1 MSYHLEFLKTF
12 FHLEVL
18 LIGVIS
24 LMILGGLANKI
35 VKKIL
40 IFNGRMRLIYGY
52 IAIICSIISM
62 IGIGYII
69 SPFQNET
76 SIFFLSEFSPFS
88 VGAYLAL
95 SIGIVLVEFITI
107 KETDFC
113 SEKSFNAFI
122 SLLLVQAGSFLIVS
136 GVSWLLVFFGYV
148 LLFTSFNYYIRIL
161 YNQNETN
168 DQNLIS
174 PYFIMNALSIVILF
188 VGIICYN
195 VTENSYHI
203 HNLIGSQK
211 IWEFLSLT
219 FILFFL
225 YIQLGCPP
233 FHFWIFFH
241 SDQEKNSSS
250 QLLIVVQRGIAIV
263 FLIKI
268 LNIFRYSN
276 YSKVLLWIFVISGI
290 IFTFWGILASMTEDR
305 LQKLVSYVSLSHI
318 GFIFLLTSF
327 LFSSN
332 IDQEITA
339 KIYQSLCYLSL
350 TYILL
355 YSFASAVTSIISKGY
370 GTTELNNLRGLG
382 RRTYILP
389 LLMLLSFLLLFAFP
403 IVIGYQTNLFNYSLM
418 PSSLYFLMVLL
429 DLQIVL
435 SFVYLARIL
444 KILYFERRVPTI
456 RFSTVEPGIYLAL
469 LFSLFLVMIFLIFS
483 SRIFEFC
490 LYMVESIS

>member
-1 MSYHLEFLKTF
+1 
-12 FHLEVL
+12 
-18 LIGVIS
+18 
-24 LMILGGLANKI
+24 
-35 VKKIL
+35 
-40 IFNGRMRLIYGY
+40 
-52 IAIICSIISM
+52 M

-69 SPFQNET
+69 SPFQNES

-107 KETDFC
+107 KEADFC
-113 SEKSFNAFI
+113 SERSFNAFI
-122 SLLLVQAGSFLIVS
+122 SLLLVQAGSFLIIS
-136 GVSWLLVFFGYV
+136 GVSWLLVFFGYI
-148 LLFTSFNYYIRIL
+148 LLFSSFNYYVRIM
-161 YNQNETN
+161 YNQNEAN
-168 DQNLIS
+168 NQNLIS

-203 HNLIGSQK
+203 HNLVGSQK
-211 IWEFLSLT
+211 IWEFLSLS

-233 FHFWIFFH
+233 FHFWIFSH

-268 LNIFRYSN
+268 LDIFRYSD
-276 YSKVLLWIFVISGI
+276 YSKVLLWIFIISGI

-305 LQKLVSYVSLSHI
+305 LQKLVSYVSLSHL
-318 GFIFLLTSF
+318 GFTFLLTSF

-332 IDQEITA
+332 IDQEIA
-339 KIYQSLCYLSL
+339 VKIYQSLCYLSL
-350 TYILL
+350 AYILL
-355 YSFASAVTSIISKGY
+355 YSFTSAITSIISKGY
-370 GTTELNNLRGLG
+370 GTTALNSLRGLG

-403 IVIGYQTNLFNYSLM
+403 IVIGYQANLFNYSLM
-418 PSSLYFLMVLL
+418 PSSLYFIMVLF
-429 DLQIVL
+429 DIQIVL
-435 SFVYLARIL
+435 SLVYIARIL

-469 LFSLFLVMIFLIFS
+469 LFSLFLVIIFLIFS
-483 SRIFEFC
+483 NRIFEFC
-490 LYMVESIS
+490 LYMMESV

>member
-24 LMILGGLANKI
+24 LLILGGLANKI
-35 VKKIL
+35 VRRFL
-40 IFNGRMRLIYGY
+40 IFNGRMRILYGY
-52 IAIICSIISM
+52 ISIICSIISM
-62 IGIGYII
+62 IAIGYIV

-95 SIGIVLVEFITI
+95 SVGIVLVEFVTI

-122 SLLLVQAGSFLIVS
+122 SLLLVQAGSFFIVS
-136 GVSWLLVFFGYV
+136 AVSWLLVFFGYV
-148 LLFTSFNYYIRIL
+148 MLFTSFNYYIRIM
-161 YNQNETN
+161 YNLNKVN
-168 DQNLIS
+168 NQNLIS

-195 VTENSYHI
+195 ITENSYHI
-203 HNLIGSQK
+203 HNMLGSQK
-211 IWEFLSLT
+211 IWEFLSLS
-219 FILFFL
+219 FILFFV

-233 FHFWIFFH
+233 FHFWIFSH

-268 LNIFRYSN
+268 LNIFRYSD

-290 IFTFWGILASMTEDR
+290 IFTFWGILASMTEDK
-305 LQKLVSYVSLSHI
+305 LQKIVSYVSLSHI
-318 GFIFLLTSF
+318 GFTFLLISF

-332 IDQEITA
+332 IGQEIA
-339 KIYQSLCYLSL
+339 VEIYQGLCYLSL
-350 TYILL
+350 AYILL
-355 YSFASAVTSIISKGY
+355 YSFTSAVTSIISKSY
-370 GTTELNNLRGLG
+370 GTTELNSLRGLG

-389 LLMLLSFLLLFAFP
+389 FLMLLAFLLLFAFP
-403 IVIGYQTNLFNYSLM
+403 IAIGYQTNLFNYSLL
-418 PSSLYFLMVLL
+418 PFSLYFIMVLF

-456 RFSTVEPGIYLAL
+456 RYSTVEPGIYLAL
-469 LFSLFLVMIFLIFS
+469 LFSLFLVIIFLIFS
-483 SRIFEFC
+483 NRIFEFC
-490 LYMVESIS
+490 LYMVESIT